1 MMLTLGDAAER
12 ESIYAACIQTPRFET
27 LNHRHRCGNEFDYAS
42 LSITLNPKPRRRNEF
57 DYASLSITLNPKPRR
72 RNEFDYASLAI
83 TQRLGSHRFAHIKI
97 QVGSQKYG

>member
-1 MMLTLGDAAER
+1 MLTLGDAAER
-12 ESIYAACIQTPRFET
+12 ESISAVCIQTPRLET

-42 LSITLNPKPRRRNEF
+42 LSITLNP
-57 DYASLSITLNPKPRR
+57 IPRR